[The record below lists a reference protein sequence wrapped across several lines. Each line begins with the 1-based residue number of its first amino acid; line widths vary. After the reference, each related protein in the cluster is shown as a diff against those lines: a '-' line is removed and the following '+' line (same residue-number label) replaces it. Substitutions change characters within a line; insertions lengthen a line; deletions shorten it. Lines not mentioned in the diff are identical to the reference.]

1 MNQPGPQA
9 SLPFEASRPVAGS
22 GDHRIQP
29 TPAWQGHQP
38 VRQLWQNLPPS
49 RHHALNIILIIVAA
63 LVTFVVA
70 LYLTL
75 ALGPTAFVT
84 CGLLALIP
92 LGICLLGLRWVDRWE
107 PEPKGAKWFAFL
119 WGAGVSIA
127 LTLVLGPGI
136 NALLVTAL
144 STSPDVVGPV
154 IQAPLVEEFAK
165 GLAVLILVYSRRS
178 QFDGP
183 VDGIVYA
190 GLVGAGFAF
199 SENILY
205 FGSAVME
212 GGVGPGLA
220 WIFVMRGLLSP
231 FAHVMFTA
239 ATGLVLGWV
248 IMHKGHSW
256 ALPGFIAGLVPAIA
270 GHILW
275 NGGLLLV
282 FDNFFGF
289 YILLQMPLFAAA
301 VSGVFL
307 LRRAERRLTHR
318 RLLDYAYSGWLTETE
333 VGLLAT
339 PDGRRQAVAWAS
351 RYGARKTMKSFVHT
365 ATRLAFIRQRI
376 VLSHHLA
383 ENTACE
389 RQLLEEM
396 TVTRSVLF
404 QQAGAAAR

>member
-1 MNQPGPQA
+1 MKPHGPQA
-9 SLPFEASRPVAGS
+9 SLPFEASGPAAGQGGPHLQPV
-22 GDHRIQP
+22 
-29 TPAWQGHQP
+29 PAWHGGKP
-38 VRQLWQNLPPS
+38 VRPLWQSVPPTQN
-49 RHHALNIILIIVAA
+49 RALNVILIIVAA
-63 LVTFVVA
+63 LVSVLVS
-70 LYLTL
+70 LYLTMV
-75 ALGPTAFVT
+75 LGPTAFII
-84 CGLLALIP
+84 CGLLALVP
-92 LGICLLGLRWVDRWE
+92 LGICLLGLSWVDRWE

-119 WGAGVSIA
+119 WGAGMSIA
-127 LTLVLGPGI
+127 LALLLGPGVSS
-136 NALLVTAL
+136 LLVATL
-144 STSPDVVGPV
+144 SASPEVIGPV

-205 FGSAVME
+205 FGSAVTE
-212 GGVGPGLA
+212 GGAGPGLVG
-220 WIFVMRGLLSP
+220 IFVMRGLLSP

-239 ATGLVLGWV
+239 ATGFVLGWV
-248 IMHKGHSW
+248 LMRKGQSW
-256 ALPGFIAGLVPAIA
+256 ALPGFIAGLIPAIA

-289 YILLQMPLFAAA
+289 YVLLQVPLFAAA
-301 VSGVFL
+301 VAGVFL
-307 LRRAERRLTHR
+307 LRRAERRLTYQ
-318 RLLDYAYSGWLTETE
+318 RLLDYAHSGWLTETE
-333 VGLLAT
+333 LVLLAT
-339 PDGRRQAVAWAS
+339 PDGRRRAVAWAS
-351 RYGARKTMKSFVHT
+351 GYGAGRTMKSFVHT

-376 VLSHHLA
+376 VRRHHLA
-383 ENTACE
+383 ENTARE

-404 QQAGAAAR
+404 QQAETAAR